1 MSVRNPFR
9 VADYVAR
16 RVDNREVGLV
26 LDVTDSQ
33 CRVAWYDRVK
43 GTHNASVWVGHRE
56 LTLSHL

>member
-9 VADYVAR
+9 VADYVAKR
-16 RVDNREVGLV
+16 LNGGEVGLV

-33 CRVAWYDRVK
+33 CRVAWYDRAK